1 MQKSSALWHLHC
13 TNTAFDKIPNTT
25 NAVES
30 HNHCSKGSTPD
41 ILKVALMATYKIHV
55 DMAAALEHLAKRR
68 GITTLYDD
76 LSPVSRA
83 ARTMVANKSRS
94 RERERDASDDAEGP
108 PDKHR
113 DFTKGFLMND
123 LRVHAL
129 HNLIYMY
136 AHIHVHVQCH
146 SICNICYCDIYSKEK
161 EAICM

>member
-55 DMAAALEHLAKRR
+55 DMAAALEHLAKRK

-94 RERERDASDDAEGP
+94 REREMLLMMQ
-108 PDKHR
+108 
-113 DFTKGFLMND
+113 KGHQTSIET
-123 LRVHAL
+123 LRKVSL
-129 HNLIYMY
+129 
-136 AHIHVHVQCH
+136 
-146 SICNICYCDIYSKEK
+146 
-161 EAICM
+161 